1 MSRDPDAKGALY
13 REASTAAW
21 IGLGINLA
29 LGIGKLAAGLL
40 GNAFALIS
48 DAVNSLGDALTSVVV
63 IFALHVAQEPADDE
77 HPYGH
82 TRAES
87 IGASSVAILVIFSA
101 LGIGWEAIVR
111 LQLVHEIP
119 PWWTLAVAAA
129 NIVIKE
135 VLYRY
140 KLWVGERTGS
150 SALIANAWDHRSDAL
165 CSVAVVIGMS
175 VVLIGG
181 PSVIWADEVAALFVV
196 VAILWTAVQLF
207 LKSVHELLDAQ
218 AEPELV
224 ADIRSKAIAVPGVRD
239 VEKLFVRKSGLEYF
253 ADIHVQVD
261 RDLTVDEGHRIG
273 HLVKDELLEHY
284 SQLRD
289 VLVHLEPFP
298 HVHEEM
304 GDRASKN

>member
-1 MSRDPDAKGALY
+1 MIRDSDAKRALY

-21 IGLGINLA
+21 VGLGINLA
-29 LGIGKLAAGLL
+29 LGIGKLVAGLL
-40 GNAFALIS
+40 GNAFALVS

-63 IFALHVAQEPADDE
+63 LVALHIAQEPADEE

-82 TRAES
+82 TRAEA
-87 IGASSVAILVIFSA
+87 IGASSVAILVIVSA

-111 LQLVHEIP
+111 LQLVHPIP
-119 PWWTLAVAAA
+119 PWWTLVVAAA
-129 NIVIKE
+129 NAVIKE
-135 VLYRY
+135 LLYRY

-165 CSVAVVIGMS
+165 CSVAVLVGMGI
-175 VVLIGG
+175 VWWGG
-181 PSVIWADEVAALFVV
+181 TSYIWADEGSALVV
-196 VAILWTAVQLF
+196 VAAIIWTATQLF

-218 AEPELV
+218 AEPEFV
-224 ADIRSKAIAVPGVRD
+224 AEIRTKASGVEGVRE

-273 HLVKDELLEHY
+273 HRVKDQLLADF

-289 VLVHLEPFP
+289 VLVHLEPYP
-298 HVHEEM
+298 HQHE
-304 GDRASKN
+304 GP